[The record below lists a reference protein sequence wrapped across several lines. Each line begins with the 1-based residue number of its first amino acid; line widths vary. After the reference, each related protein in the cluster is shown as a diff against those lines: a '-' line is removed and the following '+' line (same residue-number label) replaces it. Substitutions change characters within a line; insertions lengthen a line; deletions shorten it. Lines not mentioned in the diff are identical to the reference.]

1 MYAYIKGMIGEVG
14 LDYVVIEAAGVG
26 YMLTCSSM
34 TLRNLKEGDAVKLC
48 THLYLADGIM
58 ALYGFSDES
67 ERDMFRKLLGVTRV
81 GPKLAIAIL
90 SRMTPSDICAAVL
103 TNTPAAFD
111 CVNGCGRK
119 TAQRLILELTEV
131 VRKDSTGSMTETEAV
146 KETEQDMRTEA
157 VAALTALGYDG
168 LSATRAVSAVSEA
181 NSVEDMITKALRAMA
196 RG

>member
-1 MYAYIKGMIGEVG
+1 MYAYIKGNVGEVG
-14 LDYVVIEAAGVG
+14 LDYAVLEAAGVG
-26 YMLTCSSM
+26 YQLTCSSM
-34 TLRNLKEGDAVKLC
+34 TLRTLKEGDAVKLY

-58 ALYGFSDES
+58 ALYGFKEEE
-67 ERDMFRKLLGVTRV
+67 EREMFRKLLGVTRV
-81 GPKLAIAIL
+81 GPKLAIAVL
-90 SRMTPSDICAAVL
+90 SRMTPSDICAAVM

-111 CVNGCGRK
+111 CVSGCGRK

-131 VRKDSTGSMTETEAV
+131 VRKDSVGIASTEEA

-168 LSATRAVSAVSEA
+168 LTATRAVSSVTDA

>member
-1 MYAYIKGMIGEVG
+1 MYAYIKGNIGEVG
-14 LDYVVIEAAGVG
+14 LDYAVLEAAGVG
-26 YMLTCSSM
+26 YQLTCSSM
-34 TLRNLKEGDAVKLC
+34 TLRTLKEGDAVKLY

-58 ALYGFSDES
+58 ALYGFKEEE
-67 ERDMFRKLLGVTRV
+67 EREMFRKLLGVTRV
-81 GPKLAIAIL
+81 GPKLAIAVL
-90 SRMTPSDICAAVL
+90 SRMTPSDICAAVM

-111 CVNGCGRK
+111 CVSGCGRK

-131 VRKDSTGSMTETEAV
+131 VRKDSVGIASAEEA

-168 LSATRAVSAVSEA
+168 LTATRAVSSVTDA

>member
-1 MYAYIKGMIGEVG
+1 MYAYIKGNVGEVG
-14 LDYVVIEAAGVG
+14 LDYAVLEAAGVG
-26 YMLTCSSM
+26 YQLTCSSM
-34 TLRNLKEGDAVKLC
+34 TLRTLKEGDAVKLY

-58 ALYGFSDES
+58 ALYGFKEEE
-67 ERDMFRKLLGVTRV
+67 EREMFRKLLGVTRV
-81 GPKLAIAIL
+81 GPKLAIAVL
-90 SRMTPSDICAAVL
+90 SRMTPSDICAAVM

-111 CVNGCGRK
+111 CVSGCGRK

-131 VRKDSTGSMTETEAV
+131 VRKDSVGIASAEEA

-168 LSATRAVSAVSEA
+168 LTATRAVSSVTDA

>member
-1 MYAYIKGMIGEVG
+1 MYAYIKGNVGEVG
-14 LDYVVIEAAGVG
+14 LDYAVLEAAGVG
-26 YMLTCSSM
+26 YQLTCSSM
-34 TLRNLKEGDAVKLC
+34 TLRTLKEGDAVKLY

-58 ALYGFSDES
+58 ALYGFKEEE
-67 ERDMFRKLLGVTRV
+67 EREMFRKLLGVTRV
-81 GPKLAIAIL
+81 GPKLAIAVL
-90 SRMTPSDICAAVL
+90 SRMTPSDICAAVM

-111 CVNGCGRK
+111 CVSGCGRK

-131 VRKDSTGSMTETEAV
+131 VRKDSVGIATAEEA

-168 LSATRAVSAVSEA
+168 LTATRAVSSVTDA